1 MYIKHKAPCYDVRYC
16 LLLTVLAQ
24 SSSSPTLAGIGA
36 TVSTLIW
43 TIGCFAC
50 CWCFLK
56 KFLRH
61 SQPASHANRPR
72 PQRSFPSPVIYY
84 QNSQK
89 GVTPSRGNAVSY
101 IPPSASTFACP
112 QAPINRLLALQYEC
126 SGHTPPPYLSLPPPY
141 TALQSQHSHVLTID
155 SGGWSTGP
163 VLHVGSDSEVQNEV
177 ESGAE
182 VLAQPLLHVG
192 YDSEVELTRPWPNL
206 LLFCLSFLLNFFRL
220 PILLPIV
227 PILLL
232 SHPFCLSSRVMLLM
246 NDGCLNFDL
255 VNSVSRRHTWHQS
268 GMQLVAI

>member
-1 MYIKHKAPCYDVRYC
+1 MKHKAPCYDVRYC

-43 TIGCFAC
+43 TIGCFGC

-89 GVTPSRGNAVSY
+89 GVTPSRGNTVSY
-101 IPPSASTFACP
+101 IPPYASTFACR
-112 QAPINRLLALQYEC
+112 QVPINGPLALQYEC
-126 SGHTPPPYLSLPPPY
+126 SGHNAAAPPPYLSLPPPY
-141 TALQSQHSHVLTID
+141 TALQSQHSQVHTIESGAEVLTEPILHSGSD
-155 SGGWSTGP
+155 SEVPNEVESVAEVLAQPLLHAAPEVESGAEVLTEPVLHVGSDSEVQNKGAEVLAQP

-177 ESGAE
+177 ESMAE
-182 VLAQPLLHVG
+182 VQA
-192 YDSEVELTRPWPNL
+192 
-206 LLFCLSFLLNFFRL
+206 
-220 PILLPIV
+220 
-227 PILLL
+227 
-232 SHPFCLSSRVMLLM
+232 
-246 NDGCLNFDL
+246 
-255 VNSVSRRHTWHQS
+255 
-268 GMQLVAI
+268 